1 MADRY
6 QERPF
11 PTDDFDRGNESRE
24 PARDDTDP
32 LAELARLIGQS
43 DPFGSMGR
51 ANQQVPPRVNSRD
64 QYQPPAQHQPPA
76 QYQPPQSSQYQLPA
90 EPDLDLPAGPPPWLQ
105 RASRQEIPEQ
115 DSRSDYPN
123 PVHPLQR
130 YPAARPPSEPDY
142 QHRSSYPDEPTYA
155 DEPDTGS
162 SGYDTDPTRYDD
174 VLYGRLGGGASQS
187 RHDEPYADD
196 NYTYQDGYDDGEPEQ
211 LQKRRGGMATV
222 AAVLA
227 LAVVGTGAAFAYR
240 SYVGSPRIGDPP
252 IIRADT
258 SPTKVVPAPSDGTA
272 KLPDRMASGDVAERI
287 VPREEAPVD
296 VNEKL
301 GPRLVFPPLSQ
312 NGKPPSAASVTTAA
326 LPLANTGNGTLSNN
340 EPRKVKTLTVRS
352 DQPDG
357 AALPV
362 GSTPP
367 GAKQTPASRAA
378 AAPLPTTTRSV
389 PLSANASAS
398 APLSLAPQGNTP
410 AAETRTRVA
419 DINPVQT
426 VPTVAPSGGGYLVQV
441 SSQRNEADAQAS
453 YRALQGKFPAV
464 LGSHSPVIKRA
475 DLGEKGVYYRAMVGP
490 FGTSDE
496 ASQFCGSLKS
506 AGGQCVIQ
514 RN

>member
-11 PTDDFDRGNESRE
+11 PPDDFDRGGDPRA
-24 PARDDTDP
+24 PAGDEGDP
-32 LAELARLIGQS
+32 LAELARLIGQT

-51 ANQQVPPRVNSRD
+51 ANQQVPPRAKARD
-64 QYQPPAQHQPPA
+64 QYQPPHQSQPA
-76 QYQPPQSSQYQLPA
+76 PQYQHPADQYQDPA
-90 EPDLDLPAGPPPWLQ
+90 DRYQHPVEPDPGLRAGAPPWLQ
-105 RASRQEIPEQ
+105 RASRQEVPEQ
-115 DSRSDYPN
+115 DSSEDYPSA
-123 PVHPLQR
+123 VHPLQR
-130 YPAARPPSEPDY
+130 YAAARPSSEPDY
-142 QHRSSYPDEPTYA
+142 RHTSAYA
-155 DEPDTGS
+155 DEPGN
-162 SGYDTDPTRYDD
+162 DPSRYDD
-174 VLYGRLGGGASQS
+174 VLYGRVDDGAQQFP
-187 RHDEPYADD
+187 HDRGYADGD
-196 NYTYQDGYDDGEPEQ
+196 YAYQDGYDDDAGEQ
-211 LQKRRGGMATV
+211 VHKRRGGMATV
-222 AAVLA
+222 VVVLG
-227 LAVVGTGAAFAYR
+227 LAVFGTGAAFAYR
-240 SYVGSPRIGDPP
+240 TYVGSPRIGDPP

-258 SPTKVVPAPSDGTA
+258 SPTKVVPTPSDATA
-272 KLPDRMASGDVAERI
+272 KLPDRMASGDAAEKI

-296 VNEKL
+296 LNDKMGARV
-301 GPRLVFPPLSQ
+301 VFPPLNR
-312 NGKPPSAASVTTAA
+312 NGTPPPVASVATAA
-326 LPLANTGNGTLSNN
+326 LPLASTGNGTLANN

-362 GSTPP
+362 GSAPP
-367 GAKQTPASRAA
+367 GAKTTAARVAAVPSPATARNM
-378 AAPLPTTTRSV
+378 

-398 APLSLAPQGNTP
+398 APLSLMPQGNQP

-419 DINPVQT
+419 ATNPVQAA
-426 VPTVAPSGGGYLVQV
+426 PAVAPSGGGYLVQV

-453 YRALQGKFPAV
+453 FRALQGKFPAV

-490 FGTSDE
+490 FGTPDE